1 MSERQD
7 AEAARLRE
15 IEARLT
21 LLQRADRERALGAP
35 SAQAETLRE
44 VEGLLAES
52 KHLARDGHTAAF
64 ARIAIQA
71 GWLMG
76 RLDRGTRS
84 LRGSRS

>member
-1 MSERQD
+1 MSERHD
-7 AEAARLRE
+7 MEAARLRE
-15 IEARLT
+15 IEERLT
-21 LLQRADRERALGAP
+21 LLQRADRERALGGP

-52 KHLARDGHTAAF
+52 KRLARDGHTGAF

-84 LRGSRS
+84 ERGDRP

>member
-15 IEARLT
+15 IEGRLT
-21 LLQRADRERALGAP
+21 VLQRADRERALGGPA
-35 SAQAETLRE
+35 AQTETLRE

-52 KHLARDGHTAAF
+52 KRLARDGHTAAF

-76 RLDRGTRS
+76 RLDRGIRS
-84 LRGSRS
+84 EPGSRA

>member
-1 MSERQD
+1 MTQD
-7 AEAARLRE
+7 AEATRLQA
-15 IEARLT
+15 IEERLT
-21 LLQRADRERALGAP
+21 LLQRADRERALGGP

-52 KHLARDGHTAAF
+52 KRLARDGHTAIF

-76 RLDRGTRS
+76 RLDRGTRATPERPS
-84 LRGSRS
+84 